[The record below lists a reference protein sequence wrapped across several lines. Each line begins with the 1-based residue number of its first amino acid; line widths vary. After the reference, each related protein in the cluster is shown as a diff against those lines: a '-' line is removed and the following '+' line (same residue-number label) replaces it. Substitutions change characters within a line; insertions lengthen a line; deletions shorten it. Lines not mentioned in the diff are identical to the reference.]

1 MKFLSDIS
9 KAVFLTTL
17 VLVAS
22 STFAASK
29 GPLNLQH
36 DTNVAGKALQTG
48 TYTVSWEGTGDQV
61 ELKIFKGKN
70 LIMSVPAS
78 VIQLSSSPENDS
90 AVVSQGSDGTR
101 SLSQIRF
108 SGKKSALQIGGAG
121 TASGSA
127 GASK

>member
-1 MKFLSDIS
+1 MKFLSKLS
-9 KAVFLTTL
+9 KSVLLSTI

-29 GPLNLQH
+29 GPLDLQH

-48 TYTVSWEGTGDQV
+48 KYTLSWEGTGDQV
-61 ELKIFKGKN
+61 ELKIYKGKN
-70 LIMSVPAS
+70 LVMSVPAS

-90 AVVSQGSDGTR
+90 AVVSQGNDGTR

-108 SGKKSALQIGGAG
+108 SGKKFALQIGSSGG
-121 TASGSA
+121 ASGSA